1 MTLSFLLL
9 AAAAA
14 GAPDGARSPNETV
27 CKRTYLTTSR
37 MGSSQKVCMTRAEW
51 AERKRL
57 SDKAAGDVK
66 VSGSNRT
73 NGGVSGEGLPTPPGA
88 SRGD

>member
-14 GAPDGARSPNETV
+14 AAPDGAKSPDEMI

-37 MGSSQKVCMTRAEW
+37 MGSSQKVCMTRAQW
-51 AERKRL
+51 AERQRL
-57 SDKAAGDVK
+57 SNKAAGNVK
-66 VSGSNRT
+66 VSGPNRT
-73 NGGVSGEGLPTPPGA
+73 NGGVSGEGLPNPPGA
-88 SRGD
+88 ARGD